1 MENAE
6 FAFNQSISILL
17 LFGLLFPQLILELQL
32 TAIILLAIDE
42 LRVRMA
48 PNFKLIFS
56 MLKCHDSFLGQV
68 N

>member
-1 MENAE
+1 
-6 FAFNQSISILL
+6 L
-17 LFGLLFPQLILELQL
+17 LFGLLFPQPIFELQL

-48 PNFKLIFS
+48 PNFKPIFS